1 MGQSSHSPLH
11 ILDFHSPN
19 LQQVGPNP
27 LHLCVFFQKMHFGS
41 ERSIFLEG
49 HLLRPLLA
57 VIVQSRNL
65 QLFRELP
72 SHRSAQP
79 CYLTSA
85 LAIVV
90 KGPASSLF

>member
-41 ERSIFLEG
+41 EEHFLGRPSFKTPACCHSAEAPF
-49 HLLRPLLA
+49 PLLCPA
-57 VIVQSRNL
+57 LLPHFCSGHGCEGPS
-65 QLFRELP
+65 QLPVL
-72 SHRSAQP
+72 
-79 CYLTSA
+79 
-85 LAIVV
+85 
-90 KGPASSLF
+90 

>member
-1 MGQSSHSPLH
+1 MGQSSHSL
-11 ILDFHSPN
+11 LDIFDFYSPN
-19 LQQVGPNP
+19 LQHVGPNP

-49 HLLRPLLA
+49 HLLRSLLA
-57 VIVQSRNL
+57 SMVQKL
-65 QLFRELP
+65 T
-72 SHRSAQP
+72 SHLSAQP

-85 LAIVV
+85 LVMAV

>member
-11 ILDFHSPN
+11 IFDFHSPN

-27 LHLCVFFQKMHFGS
+27 LHLCVFFQKMHFG
-41 ERSIFLEG
+41 
-49 HLLRPLLA
+49 PLLA

-65 QLFRELP
+65 ELP

-85 LAIVV
+85 LAMVV